1 MGIDAELGISVL
13 PARAYQLRRS
23 LFIPPIEPNGSF
35 QHQKD
40 VKTLFFDFCNYL
52 GNLVGLSQGAVNGL
66 SQILHELF
74 QTWIHGKLLYY
85 SFWML
90 AGVLQFYTLEAYA
103 DFRATISKMA
113 EISNVKNALQ
123 TVVKKD
129 RFLNAAFAGGKSLV
143 VSLGRVAYAFW
154 LQTTGLMF
162 LLFTSFGVFDLARKY
177 RQHTLDSRHLV
188 VIGLFTLVCAY
199 FTVHSFIK
207 ASRTIKKR
215 GR

>member
-1 MGIDAELGISVL
+1 MIGCLQG
-13 PARAYQLRRS
+13 Y
-23 LFIPPIEPNGSF
+23 FSF
-35 QHQKD
+35 
-40 VKTLFFDFCNYL
+40 T
-52 GNLVGLSQGAVNGL
+52 
-66 SQILHELF
+66 
-74 QTWIHGKLLYY
+74 
-85 SFWML
+85 
-90 AGVLQFYTLEAYA
+90 TLEGYA

-143 VSLGRVAYAFW
+143 VSLGRVVYAFW
-154 LQTTGLMF
+154 LQTTGLIF
-162 LLFTSFGVFDLARKY
+162 VLFTSFGVFDLVRKY
-177 RQHTLDSRHLV
+177 RKHTLDSQHLV